1 MTYVS
6 KYLEQFK
13 RLENKKDVY
22 RLNGGRVLIEV
33 LPRPEVKSSGGIVLA
48 APSGFVKGSTFETQ
62 TGTVGIVLLTG
73 EGYID
78 SDGTP
83 YEIDLKIGSIVMVN
97 DFGIKTLSM
106 FPGLEQYTAQSLAVI
121 DETTVQMTWP
131 SIEAFDEYSKILN
144 GL

>member
-1 MTYVS
+1 MYTS

-13 RLENKKDVY
+13 RLENNKELY

-33 LPRPEVKSSGGIVLA
+33 LPKPELKTAGGILMA
-48 APSGFVKGSTFETQ
+48 APANFAKGSTFETQ
-62 TGTVGIVLLTG
+62 AGTVGIVLLTG
-73 EGYID
+73 EGYVD
-78 SDGTP
+78 NDGTS
-83 YEIDLKIGSIVMVN
+83 YEIDLKPGNIVMVN
-97 DFGIKTLSM
+97 DFGIKTLSS

-131 SIEAFDEYSKILN
+131 SIETFTEYSKILN

>member
-1 MTYVS
+1 MYTS

-13 RLENKKDVY
+13 RLENNKELY

-33 LPRPEVKSSGGIVLA
+33 LPKPELKTAGGILMA
-48 APSGFVKGSTFETQ
+48 APANFAKGATFETQ
-62 TGTVGIVLLTG
+62 AGTVGIVLLTG
-73 EGYID
+73 EGYVD
-78 SDGTP
+78 NDGTS
-83 YEIDLKIGSIVMVN
+83 YEIDLKPGNIVMVN
-97 DFGIKTLSM
+97 DFGIKTLSS

-131 SIEAFDEYSKILN
+131 SIEAFTEYSRVLN

>member
-1 MTYVS
+1 MFYTS

-13 RLENKKDVY
+13 RLENNKELY

-48 APSGFVKGSTFETQ
+48 APTNFAKGATFETQ

-73 EGYID
+73 EGYVD

-83 YEIDLKIGSIVMVN
+83 YDIDLKPGNVVMVN
-97 DFGIKTLSM
+97 DFGIKTLSI

-131 SIEAFDEYSKILN
+131 SIEAFDKYAALLN
-144 GL
+144 SN